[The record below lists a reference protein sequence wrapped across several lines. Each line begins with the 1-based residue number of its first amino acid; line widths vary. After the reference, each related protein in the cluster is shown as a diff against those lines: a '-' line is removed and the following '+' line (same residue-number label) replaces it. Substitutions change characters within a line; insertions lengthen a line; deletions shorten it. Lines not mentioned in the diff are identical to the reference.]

1 MKLALVLAVLA
12 VFWQWQASA
21 DYTDR
26 DEVKAYIDELVSE
39 HGFDRETVTAVLAQA
54 ERKQSIL
61 DAISRPAERAKR
73 WDEYRKIFV
82 TDTRT
87 AQGVEFWQ
95 ENEAAIAEASERYGV
110 APEIIVAIIG
120 VETRYGRNTG
130 SFRVLD
136 ALATLGFDY
145 PKRSTFFRKELTQ
158 FLLLAREEQKDP
170 LSLKGSYAGAMG
182 YGQFIPS
189 SFRAYAVDFDGDGI
203 RDIWDNKR
211 DAIGSVA
218 NYFKRHGWR
227 GDAPVMLN
235 ATLRKPDADK
245 LANQGLDLKHT
256 LVSLEDAG
264 VQVEAIPD
272 GTAADTSAALFRLEL
287 EDGVKYF
294 VGLHDFHV
302 ITRYNRSHMY
312 SLAVHQLSQVI
323 KEARATALL
332 AATKPPLESAV
343 LSRSAGERFSAQ

>member
-26 DEVKAYIDELVSE
+26 DDVKAYIDELVSE
-39 HGFDRETVTAVLAQA
+39 HEFDRDAVTAVLAQA

-82 TDTRT
+82 TETRT
-87 AQGVEFWQ
+87 EQGVEFWQ
-95 ENEAAIAEASERYGV
+95 QNESAISEASMRYGV

-130 SFRVLD
+130 SFRVVD

-145 PKRSTFFRKELTQ
+145 PKRSKFFRKELTQ

-170 LSLKGSYAGAMG
+170 LTLKGSYAGAMG

-218 NYFKRHGWR
+218 NYFDEHGWR
-227 GDAPVMLN
+227 GNAPVMLY
-235 ATLRKPDADK
+235 ATLTKPEADE

-264 VQVEAIPD
+264 VQIEGIPD
-272 GTAADTSAALFRLEL
+272 GTPADTRAALFRLVL
-287 EDGVKYF
+287 EDGEKYF
-294 VGLHDFHV
+294 VGLHDFYV

-323 KEARATALL
+323 KEARDAALL
-332 AATKPPLESAV
+332 ADETT
-343 LSRSAGERFSAQ
+343 GEAAAQ

>member
-1 MKLALVLAVLA
+1 MKLALVLAVIA

-26 DEVKAYIDELVSE
+26 EDVKAYIDELVIE
-39 HGFDRETVTAVLAQA
+39 HEFDRDTITAVLAQA

-61 DAISRPAERAKR
+61 DAISRPAEKAKR

-82 TDTRT
+82 TETRT

-95 ENEAAIAEASERYGV
+95 DNAEAIADASERFGV
-110 APEIIVAIIG
+110 SPEIIVAIIG

-130 SFRVLD
+130 SFRVVD

-218 NYFKRHGWR
+218 NYFDEHGWR
-227 GDAPVMLN
+227 GDAPVMLP
-235 ATLRKPDADK
+235 ATLTRPAASS

-264 VQVEAIPD
+264 VQIDGIPD
-272 GTAADTSAALFRLEL
+272 GTPADTRAALFRLEL
-287 EDGVKYF
+287 EDGEKYF
-294 VGLHDFHV
+294 VGLHDFYV

-323 KEARATALL
+323 KEAREAALAMP
-332 AATKPPLESAV
+332 AAHASGSAV
-343 LSRSAGERFSAQ
+343 AQ

>member
-1 MKLALVLAVLA
+1 MKLALVLALLA

-26 DEVKAYIDELVSE
+26 DDVKAYIEELVSE
-39 HGFDRETVTAVLAQA
+39 HGFDRDDVTAVLAQA

-95 ENEAAIAEASERYGV
+95 ENADAIAEASERYGV
-110 APEIIVAIIG
+110 SPEIIVAIIG

-130 SFRVLD
+130 SFRVVD

-218 NYFKRHGWR
+218 NYFDEHGWR
-227 GDAPVMLN
+227 GDAPVMLY
-235 ATLRKPDADK
+235 ATLARPDADE

-264 VQVEAIPD
+264 VQIEGIPD
-272 GTAADTSAALFRLEL
+272 GTPADTRAALFRLVL
-287 EDGVKYF
+287 EDGEKYF
-294 VGLHDFHV
+294 VGLHDFYV

-323 KEARATALL
+323 KEAREAAL
-332 AATKPPLESAV
+332 AATAT
-343 LSRSAGERFSAQ
+343 AGNAPKQ